1 MDGPYLTAK
10 LGASLVSLCAREI
23 DCVQCGVK
31 FPLSNSRR
39 SVCSDFCKAERSR
52 AGDKARDKVRRPRK
66 TQREL
71 KGSFSRRCLWCLA
84 GFDVHRA
91 DLDRGR
97 VSGWFCSRECSF
109 ANMRLHGHGGNS
121 DTRTAWQKWAV
132 QFEKQPG
139 LDKPSATCRICAKPT
154 GRANALSCAG
164 QCRKRWQQ
172 VAHCADPV
180 SCKQCGVEFNRLPG
194 SYSRHCSDQCQVM
207 WDRAARK
214 IERKRR
220 GNGTHRNRVKFY
232 GGAYE
237 PFNPLEVLA
246 RDRWR
251 CQLCGIKTPQAKRGS
266 IEDDAPELDHVVPLS
281 KGGPHTRANTQ
292 CLCRRCNGLKSDT
305 ARGQLGLT
313 F

>member
-31 FPLSNSRR
+31 FPPSNSRR
-39 SVCSDFCKAERSR
+39 SVCSDLCKAERSR
-52 AGDKARDKVRRPRK
+52 AGDKARDKARRPRK

-132 QFEKQPG
+132 QFERKSG
-139 LDKPSATCRICAKPT
+139 LAKPSTACRICAKPT
-154 GRANALSCAG
+154 GSSVALSCAG
-164 QCRKRWQQ
+164 QCRIRWAQ
-172 VAHCADPV
+172 VSHCITPV
-180 SCKQCGVEFNRLPG
+180 KCRWCGVDFNRLPG
-194 SYSRHCSDQCQVM
+194 SYSRHCSDLCHGQHTAEVSRPHK
-207 WDRAARK
+207 RAAKAVRRAR
-214 IERKRR
+214 ER
-220 GNGTHRNRVKFY
+220 
-232 GGAYE
+232 GAEREY
-237 PFNPLEVLA
+237 FDPLEVLA

-251 CQLCGIKTPQAKRGS
+251 CQLCGVKTPKAKRGS
-266 IEDDAPELDHVVPLS
+266 IDDDAPELDHVVPLS

-292 CLCRRCNGLKSDT
+292 CLCRRCNGLKSNT